1 MPKDVSIY
9 YAVYNPTGSIQI
21 IAKDRVVKT
30 SMYIPFG
37 SIEDI
42 AIAFLK
48 KHRTN

>member
-1 MPKDVSIY
+1 MPKDVSVY

-21 IAKDRVVKT
+21 IEKDQVTKT
-30 SMYIPFG
+30 SMYPPFG

-48 KHRTN
+48 KHHTN